1 MGQKQKQLQCVG
13 LESSCSLPRCTGQ
26 GMNGQRLS
34 SVPGQSNWL
43 PSLLGDNDSKNR
55 KKGQPTIRGT
65 APHSPLHSCMQ
76 CAFCASSGL
85 GAGVSPSRALC
96 LHGTVQVL
104 RKGEDILST
113 LRAK

>member
-1 MGQKQKQLQCVG
+1 
-13 LESSCSLPRCTGQ
+13 
-26 GMNGQRLS
+26 MNGQRLS